1 MARSSANLALAGL
14 ATSWGFVAVLA
25 AAVDLEAEP
34 LAFLRLALAAGT
46 LALAAVLLRRARAL
60 RPGGRLRALIALGV
74 VQGAHWLLF
83 FEAVKLGSVAIA
95 VLTFYTAPLVLAVL
109 APAFLAER
117 LSRVALVALV
127 PGAAGIAL
135 IALTGGE
142 GGGSVSGWALAAGL
156 GSAVT
161 YAVLVI
167 LSKRLLVA
175 QVEPLTVAFWDCFIG
190 ALAVAPALLVAGRVL
205 PESGRE
211 WGAALLLGVVFT
223 GLSTLVYAGLLRH
236 VTAQAAGILTFLEPV
251 AAVLLAW
258 ALLGEHLGAATVAG
272 GVLVVLAGVIVVVL
286 EPRADAAAA
295 PARVGSSV
303 S

>member
-1 MARSSANLALAGL
+1 VARSSANLALAGL

-34 LAFLRLALAAGT
+34 LAFLRLVLAAAT
-46 LALAAVLLRRARAL
+46 LALAAVLLRRAESL
-60 RPGGRLRALIALGV
+60 RPGGRLGALIALGV

-109 APAFLAER
+109 APAFLVER
-117 LSRVALVALV
+117 LSRVALAALV
-127 PGAAGIAL
+127 PGAAGLAL
-135 IALTGGE
+135 I
-142 GGGSVSGWALAAGL
+142 ALAAGL

-175 QVEPLTVAFWDCFIG
+175 QVEPLTVAFWDCFVG
-190 ALAVAPALLVAGRVL
+190 ALAVAPALLLAGRVL

-211 WGAALLLGVVFT
+211 WGAALLLGVVFS
-223 GLSTLVYAGLLRH
+223 GLSTLVYAALLRH

-295 PARVGSSV
+295 PAGVGSDV